1 MRLKTVIR
9 TSPWNAALKDGRVTP
24 RGYELEFE
32 EVQPITRAFR
42 VMCRELAYDVTEM
55 AATTYLVARD
65 HGKPFTALPVFL
77 TRGIHHGA
85 VRARE
90 PGDPKELE
98 GRRVGVNRGYTV
110 TTGVWARG
118 ILATEYGVDLDRVT
132 WVRSDDEHVAEY
144 EPPANV
150 EKLHEGQDLAAAVS
164 GGDLAAAVGDVKGDE
179 LVPLIADA
187 EAAGFRALEE
197 RGLWPVNHLV
207 VVKDEVLEAN
217 PDLARAL
224 FDAFEQAKDLYVASG
239 ELQPL
244 HARVAEITGG
254 DPLRYGVEPNRAVLE
269 QLVDHAFAQKIL
281 RGRPTVDELFAGV

>member
-1 MRLKTVIR
+1 VRLKTVIR

-65 HGKPFTALPVFL
+65 HGKPLTALPVFL

-118 ILATEYGVDLDRVT
+118 ILASEYGVDLDQVT

-150 EKLHEGQDLAAAVS
+150 EKLPEGQDLAAAVS
-164 GGDLAAAVGDVKGDE
+164 GGDLAAAVGDVKSDE
-179 LVPLIADA
+179 LVPMIPDA
-187 EAAGFRALEE
+187 EAAGFRALAE

-224 FDAFEQAKDLYVASG
+224 FDAFEQAKDLYVAG
-239 ELQPL
+239 ELQPF
-244 HARVAEITGG
+244 HVRFQ
-254 DPLRYGVEPNRAVLE
+254 PCR
-269 QLVDHAFAQKIL
+269 
-281 RGRPTVDELFAGV
+281 